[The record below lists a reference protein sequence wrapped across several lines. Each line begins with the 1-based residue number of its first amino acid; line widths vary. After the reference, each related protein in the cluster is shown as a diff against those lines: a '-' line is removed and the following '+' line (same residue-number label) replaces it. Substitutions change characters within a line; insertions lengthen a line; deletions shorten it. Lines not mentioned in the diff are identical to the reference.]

1 MLVLKD
7 FSCGYDQVRAVENMN
22 IHIKKGEVFALL
34 GPNGA
39 GKTSAILA
47 IMGHVATQSGQIIVE
62 GQDITHMSP
71 VSRVSSG
78 LALVPEGRRLF
89 SDLTVEDNLTVGG
102 YAFSRKQE
110 KLQREEVYSL
120 FPLLFERRRQL
131 AYSLSGGEQ
140 QMLSIG
146 RALMTKPKLLLV
158 DELSLGLMPKMVNL
172 CFEVLTT
179 MRDRG
184 ITIFLVEQDTN
195 RALDLADNVCVL
207 ASGVTVYSGAAS
219 EVRKDETIFEKYLGI
234 KD

>member
-7 FSCGYDQVRAVENMN
+7 FSCGYDQVRAVEDMN
-22 IHIKKGEVFALL
+22 IQLKKGEVFALL

-39 GKTSAILA
+39 GKTSTILA
-47 IMGHVATQSGQIIVE
+47 VMGHVKTHRGQILVE
-62 GQDITHMSP
+62 GRDITQMSP
-71 VSRVSSG
+71 VSRVGYG

-102 YAFSRKQE
+102 YAFPRKQE
-110 KLQREEVYSL
+110 KLQREEVYDL

-158 DELSLGLMPKMVNL
+158 DELSLGLMPKMVNI
-172 CFEVLTT
+172 CFEALAT

-184 ITIFLVEQDTN
+184 ITIFLVEQDTG
-195 RALDLADNVCVL
+195 RALEFADNVCVL
-207 ASGVTVYSGAAS
+207 ASGATVYNGPAAGLR
-219 EVRKDETIFEKYLGI
+219 EDEIIFKKYLGI